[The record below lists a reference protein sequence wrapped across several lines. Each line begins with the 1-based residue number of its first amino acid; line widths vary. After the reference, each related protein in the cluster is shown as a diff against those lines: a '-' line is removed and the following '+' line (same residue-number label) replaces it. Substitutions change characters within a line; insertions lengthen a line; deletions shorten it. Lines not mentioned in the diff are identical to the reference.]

1 MSLAQPVMRPPPSLA
16 SYLQNM
22 GQEPATQVQ
31 QQGMQQQGVQQ
42 QGVQPPTQQQG
53 PNSGVAAAAQ
63 REVNKFKALQEKRV
77 QLTQELQA
85 LDMQLTRTQGAL
97 EVFQAMGII
106 RPG

>member
-22 GQEPATQVQ
+22 GQEPATQV
-31 QQGMQQQGVQQ
+31 QQQGVQQ